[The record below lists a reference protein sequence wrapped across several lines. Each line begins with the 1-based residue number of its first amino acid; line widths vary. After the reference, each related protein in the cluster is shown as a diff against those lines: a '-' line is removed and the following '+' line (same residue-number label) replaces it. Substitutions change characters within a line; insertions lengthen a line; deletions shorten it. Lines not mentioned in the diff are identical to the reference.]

1 MTCAEHF
8 ADTGFLDLLPIAR
21 EIAQKGGYNEQEM
34 EEAICMTFDK
44 SRDYPPTRN
53 RSKWF
58 RIVFAEK
65 LAEAR
70 SMMIRRTYEARRGY
84 STSKPQTD

>member
-1 MTCAEHF
+1 MLYAVLVHPYQSKE
-8 ADTGFLDLLPIAR
+8 
-21 EIAQKGGYNEQEM
+21 
-34 EEAICMTFDK
+34 

-70 SMMIRRTYEARRGY
+70 SMGIRRTYEARRGY
-84 STSKPQTD
+84 STGKPQTD